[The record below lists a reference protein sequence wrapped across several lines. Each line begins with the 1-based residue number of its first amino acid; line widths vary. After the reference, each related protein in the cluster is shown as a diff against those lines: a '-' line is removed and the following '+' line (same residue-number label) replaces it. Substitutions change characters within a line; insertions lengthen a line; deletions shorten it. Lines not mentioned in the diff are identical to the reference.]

1 MELDRETVSRTSYA
15 KSDETRQISLGVTKM
30 LLTADGVRISAVHH
44 SGSRDLAFVVVHG
57 FTGSW
62 RTPAISDVVTSL
74 AAHGGV
80 FGLDMRGHGA
90 SGGRSTVG
98 ADEIHDVQT
107 VVDWARYAGY
117 SSVVTVG
124 FSMGGAVVV
133 RHAALLGGVDAV
145 VSVSSPGWWF
155 YRGTPAMRRLHWI
168 VERRLGRVVG
178 RYAFHTRIDPDGW
191 QAIPDP
197 PSELAGRISPV
208 PLLVV
213 HGDQD
218 GYFPIDHALA
228 LHAAAAEPR
237 ELWIEAG
244 FGHAEVAATPELI
257 DRIGRWVSGRVVPAP
272 AVEFGVGYENG
283 YENGGRSA

>member
-1 MELDRETVSRTSYA
+1 
-15 KSDETRQISLGVTKM
+15 M
-30 LLTADGVRISAVHH
+30 LLAADGVRISAVHH
-44 SGSRDLAFVVVHG
+44 AGSSDLAFVVAHG

-62 RTPAISDVVTSL
+62 RTPAINDVVTAL
-74 AAHGGV
+74 ARYGGV
-80 FGLDMRGHGA
+80 FGLDMRGHGS

-98 ADEIHDVQT
+98 AAEIHDVQA

-117 SSVVTVG
+117 RKVATVG
-124 FSMGGAVVV
+124 FSMGGSVVV

-155 YRGTPAMRRLHWI
+155 YRGTAPMRRVHWI
-168 VERRLGRVVG
+168 LERRLGRLVG
-178 RYAFHTRIDPDGW
+178 RLMLKTRIDPHSW
-191 QAIPDP
+191 AVIPDP

-228 LHAAAAEPR
+228 LHAAAGEPR
-237 ELWIEAG
+237 ELWIEPG
-244 FGHAEVAATPELI
+244 FGHAEVGASPELI
-257 DRIGRWVSGRVVPAP
+257 DRIGRWVSTRLVGSEP
-272 AVEFGVGYENG
+272 AVAYE
-283 YENGGRSA
+283 EGGRTA